1 MEVKLKVLKGKI
13 AGQMVPVLGPKFF
26 IGRAEDCQL
35 RPNSELVSRH
45 HCVVIIDE
53 GLVAIRD
60 FGSKNGTY
68 VNGERVRGEQE
79 LRAGDTLTVGP
90 LDFEVLLDVSV
101 GGQMKPKVQSVQE
114 AAARTAE
121 AAPVGDEDL
130 DISDWIGD
138 DVDSNALN
146 GTEATVLDSAGTVKS
161 HLDWTQTGTGEGE
174 PQEEEQ
180 AHEGEDEEEEKKKKL
195 LGPQKVVGRFEGSVK
210 LSAESSRDAA
220 ADMLRQLFTRK

>member
-13 AGQMVPVLGPKFF
+13 AGQMVPIAGPKYF

-45 HCVVIIDE
+45 HCVIIVDE
-53 GLVAIRD
+53 GFVAVRD
-60 FGSKNGTY
+60 FGSKNGTF
-68 VNGERVRGEQE
+68 VNGQRIRGEQE

-90 LDFEVLLDVSV
+90 LDFEVLLDVRV

-121 AAPVGDEDL
+121 TAPAAEDDM

-138 DVDSNALN
+138 DVHSS

-174 PQEEEQ
+174 PK
-180 AHEGEDEEEEKKKKL
+180 DEEEEGSEGSAEDLEEKKKEL
-195 LGPQKVVGRFEGSVK
+195 LGPKKVVGRFEGSVE
-210 LSAESSRDAA
+210 LSAESSRAAA